1 MQLGTSRVAPSPPDL
16 LLTHSQPPQS
26 CVVRRHPG
34 RIRAICMRTGQVPVR
49 AAAGLELVV

>member
-1 MQLGTSRVAPSPPDL
+1 
-16 LLTHSQPPQS
+16 
-26 CVVRRHPG
+26 VVRRHPG